1 MANCSECGAYYRGT
15 DDSMPWQSDEGI
27 NGCCSKYCFE
37 RSWAETM
44 DGYDVDDPD
53 NPAYSN
59 NASYSSNKTNGC
71 LGDIIAIAVVLI
83 GILLGSW
90 LL

>member
-1 MANCSECGAYYRGT
+1 MTKCDECGKLFDNLDGAKG
-15 DDSMPWQSDEGI
+15 D
-27 NGCCSKYCFE
+27 CCSRYCWD
-37 RSWAETM
+37 RSYARGM

-59 NASYSSNKTNGC
+59 NASYSSNKTNYSSNKTNGC